1 METKPVE
8 GFVIKFD
15 YNLETLQ
22 QIAREA
28 DSIDLTNLE
37 LVKETHKK
45 LVKIRTTIKR
55 QEKEMVDEANSF
67 RTRVFSKR
75 DEYLSITEPVETKLK
90 NTLEL
95 EEQRKIMEARVVLLP
110 NKKEQL
116 ALLDII
122 PVIDEFLLSL
132 NETGWVMFYQSKIQE
147 NHTNILNKKRIEQ
160 EAQERIAR
168 ETRIK
173 KETEERAELDKQKLL
188 EQVEIDKKQA
198 LLKAEEDK
206 KQAVFKLEQEAQ
218 TKLENEKKTKELKE
232 KQELEAKTKAEANLK
247 YQNFLKDNNF
257 NKDTDKIERNGSE
270 FKIYRLI
277 ATTIITLN

>member
-8 GFVIKFD
+8 AFVIKFD

-22 QIAREA
+22 QIAKEA

-67 RTRVFSKR
+67 RTCVFDKR

-95 EEQRKIMEARVVLLP
+95 EEQRKIMEARVALLP
-110 NKKEQL
+110 NKKDQL
-116 ALLDII
+116 ALLD
-122 PVIDEFLLSL
+122 VTLVRDEFLLSL
-132 NETGWVMFYQSKIQE
+132 DEEAWVMLYQSKIQE
-147 NHTNILNKKRIEQ
+147 NHTNIINKERTKKEIAERIE
-160 EAQERIAR
+160 R
-168 ETRIK
+168 ETRIR
-173 KETEERAELDKQKLL
+173 KETEEKAELDKKKLL
-188 EQVEIDKKQA
+188 EQIEIDKKQA

-206 KQAVFKLEQEAQ
+206 RQAILKLEREAQ
-218 TKLENEKKTKELKE
+218 TKLENEKKAKELKE
-232 KQELEAKTKAEANLK
+232 KQELEAKTKAEADQR
-247 YQNFLKDNNF
+247 YQNFLTHNNY
-257 NKDTDKIERNGSE
+257 NESTDKIQRIGQEV
-270 FKIYRLI
+270 KIYRLI
-277 ATTIITLN
+277 ATITLN